1 MLTASLVCIISRAF
15 CSSSAAGQK
24 QFCSG
29 TAGGLQ
35 PGADKRQIGTFF
47 PSIIFWRVQLI
58 PYFSNRFPEENSIL
72 LTYTTQKNQNSLDL
86 CGFTIDFAKINQ
98 KTCLLIEIIIKKSQH
113 GTFSPYILKKVHF
126 LRRYVIGANLPFIRL
141 CHFLVPVDSGQ

>member
-1 MLTASLVCIISRAF
+1 M
-15 CSSSAAGQK
+15 
-24 QFCSG
+24 
-29 TAGGLQ
+29 GGLIRPAKLFFWPGSTDFTKNFLSIFKDEKYTPTPPVNQ
-35 PGADKRQIGTFF
+35 FLLGKGPLQNDPGADKRQIGTFF

-113 GTFSPYILKKVHF
+113 GTFSPYILKKVNF
-126 LRRYVIGANLPFIRL
+126 FGQYVIDVN
-141 CHFLVPVDSGQ
+141 